1 MGNFGT
7 RRRGFLRS
15 HTATT
20 PSPTTTTDLVI
31 MEFPAQDCP
40 GAAERDPTTTP
51 VTSEYRRFVIPR
63 LRPRR

>member
-1 MGNFGT
+1 MGNLGT
-7 RRRGFLRS
+7 RRRDFLRS

-31 MEFPAQDCP
+31 MELPAQNSP

-51 VTSEYRRFVIPR
+51 VTSEY
-63 LRPRR
+63 

>member
-7 RRRGFLRS
+7 HGRNFLRP

-31 MEFPAQDCP
+31 MELPAQNSP
-40 GAAERDPTTTP
+40 GAAERDPITTP
-51 VTSEYRRFVIPR
+51 VTSEY
-63 LRPRR
+63 